1 MVNTILICFKK
12 SNILKKFDKKLIDN
26 NIEFDKQ
33 NNDNWFNY
41 RFNDKNINTIQFY
54 IIYFNLKIQNEEYF
68 IKQYFKLNK
77 SLTQQQKDDVFFNER
92 KRFGK

>member
-12 SNILKKFDKKLIDN
+12 SNILKKFDKKLSDD

-33 NNDNWFNY
+33 ANDDWYNY
-41 RFNDKNINTIQFY
+41 RFNDKNINTIQYY
-54 IIYFNLKIQNEEYF
+54 IIYFNLNIKNEEFF
-68 IKQYFKLNK
+68 IKQYIRLHKN
-77 SLTQQQKDDVFFNER
+77 LTQEQRDKIFFDER